1 MNLKTQL
8 EEFEGRVPHAYKDHL
23 GFWTIGVGRLIDK
36 RKGGGLDDE
45 EIDFLLDRDI
55 SKRRTILYEKLPWLR
70 NLDDIRQAVV
80 IGMSFQLG
88 IDGLME
94 FQKTLGSIRDGHYAD
109 AANQMLQSLWAK
121 QTPDRVRRLARQ
133 MEVGEWN

>member
-8 EEFEGRVPHAYKDHL
+8 EEFEGRIPYAYKDHL

-55 SKRRTILYEKLPWLR
+55 NKRRAVLYEKLPWLVG
-70 NLDDIRQAVV
+70 LDEVRQAVI
-80 IGMSFQLG
+80 IGMSFQMG

-94 FQKTLGSIRDGHYAD
+94 FQRTLSSVRDGHYAD
-109 AANQMLQSLWAK
+109 AAQQMMQSLWAK
-121 QTPDRVRRLARQ
+121 QTPDRARRLARQ
-133 MEVGEWN
+133 MEIGEWN